1 MYIEGF
7 LLTKLVGAFNY
18 FASSIVLV
26 FGMIAANVKPIIGQL
41 DWIVIIPIFIW
52 FLVLISETSIEF
64 SLASGVIS
72 SMANHGKSPSKS
84 HWPMLFLLKDAR
96 WLRRFLNGVPHFVW
110 CDWCNLYK
118 TPMFIIYNCLY
129 IYIYTRNAWVLPR
142 RCSVEVSHS
151 QTNDVANYRNS
162 YGENNKGT
170 RDY

>member
-1 MYIEGF
+1 MNYPLKKHIDVYRGF
-7 LLTKLVGAFNY
+7 SFNKAGWC
-18 FASSIVLV
+18 FQLFCIFHRTCIWDDSRKCE
-26 FGMIAANVKPIIGQL
+26 ANYWTIGL
-41 DWIVIIPIFIW
+41 DSYHPNFIW

-129 IYIYTRNAWVLPR
+129 IYIRATPGF
-142 RCSVEVSHS
+142 CPG
-151 QTNDVANYRNS
+151 VAA
-162 YGENNKGT
+162 
-170 RDY
+170 

>member
-1 MYIEGF
+1 
-7 LLTKLVGAFNY
+7 
-18 FASSIVLV
+18 
-26 FGMIAANVKPIIGQL
+26 
-41 DWIVIIPIFIW
+41 
-52 FLVLISETSIEF
+52 LISETSIEF

-129 IYIYTRNAWVLPR
+129 IYIYAQLLGFAQALHRRGFPFTNKWCCKLP
-142 RCSVEVSHS
+142 
-151 QTNDVANYRNS
+151 
-162 YGENNKGT
+162 
-170 RDY
+170 